1 MAVSLD
7 NLDDVLK
14 TFAKLERAV
23 TTQVIREARKN
34 MRRTVRS
41 YIPIFKKI
49 SPKKSGEL
57 VKSIRVTS
65 RSRRGQ
71 TTTRL
76 MWGVPYAGPVNF
88 RKSDVEGF
96 ATDKFRAEKEALE
109 HRAEQ
114 DIKDAFKT
122 VLEAEGIK
130 IK

>member
-14 TFAKLERAV
+14 TFAKIEKAA

-34 MRRTVRS
+34 MRATMRS

-49 SPKKSGEL
+49 SPKKSGNL
-57 VKSIRVTS
+57 VKSIKVKS
-65 RSRRGQ
+65 RSRRGR
-71 TTTRL
+71 TTTTL

-88 RKSDVEGF
+88 RDSSVEGF
-96 ATDKFRAEKEALE
+96 ASDKFRDEKKALEYKAEK
-109 HRAEQ
+109 
-114 DIKDAFKT
+114 DIKAAFKT

-130 IK
+130 VI